1 MMKFTAQIWSSG
13 ENSMRNNRNKKR
25 IQLEAINAKVSK
37 QNAGLKKYRLGQNER
52 NKAERVVVVVLL
64 QRISTIKVNKSE
76 IEEEK
81 WSDSREWNWHNKVC
95 YSEARVSRW
104 EVWSACYEK
113 LPLPLRFRVSLTDG
127 ASSPHRR

>member
-1 MMKFTAQIWSSG
+1 
-13 ENSMRNNRNKKR
+13 MRNNRNKKR

-64 QRISTIKVNKSE
+64 QRISTIKVSKSE

-81 WSDSREWNWHNKVC
+81 
-95 YSEARVSRW
+95 
-104 EVWSACYEK
+104 
-113 LPLPLRFRVSLTDG
+113 
-127 ASSPHRR
+127 

>member
-1 MMKFTAQIWSSG
+1 
-13 ENSMRNNRNKKR
+13 MRNNRNKKR

-37 QNAGLKKYRLGQNER
+37 QNAGLKEYRLGQNER

-81 WSDSREWNWHNKVC
+81 
-95 YSEARVSRW
+95 
-104 EVWSACYEK
+104 
-113 LPLPLRFRVSLTDG
+113 
-127 ASSPHRR
+127 

>member
-1 MMKFTAQIWSSG
+1 MGALT
-13 ENSMRNNRNKKR
+13 
-25 IQLEAINAKVSK
+25 AKVSK

-81 WSDSREWNWHNKVC
+81 
-95 YSEARVSRW
+95 
-104 EVWSACYEK
+104 
-113 LPLPLRFRVSLTDG
+113 
-127 ASSPHRR
+127 